1 MSQQVT
7 LQVSEQVI
15 RQAAQVAVQTH
26 QSVEDVLAAWLE
38 SVTTERSVEELPDD
52 EVLAL
57 ADLRLTDEQD
67 ASLSELLE
75 RNREGALDADGQR
88 ELDEMM
94 RLYEHGLLRKSQAL
108 KVAVQRGLREP
119 LQAWAGRTF
128 SEVVRQCV
136 REAAGERCG
145 YCLSPQR
152 LVMGQLEIGHLF
164 PRARGGN
171 GFEFFS
177 LAKKN
182 GWRFCRQAY
191 YPQATLSSW
200 RFNRHRPGAI

>member
-7 LQVSEQVI
+7 IQVSEQGI
-15 RQAAQVAVQTH
+15 RQAAQVAAQTH

-38 SVTTERSVEELPDD
+38 AVTTERPVEELSDD

-57 ADLRLTDEQD
+57 AELRLTDEQD

-75 RNREGALDADGQR
+75 RSREGALDADGQR

-119 LQAWAGRTF
+119 LQA
-128 SEVVRQCV
+128 
-136 REAAGERCG
+136 
-145 YCLSPQR
+145 
-152 LVMGQLEIGHLF
+152 
-164 PRARGGN
+164 
-171 GFEFFS
+171 
-177 LAKKN
+177 
-182 GWRFCRQAY
+182 
-191 YPQATLSSW
+191 
-200 RFNRHRPGAI
+200 